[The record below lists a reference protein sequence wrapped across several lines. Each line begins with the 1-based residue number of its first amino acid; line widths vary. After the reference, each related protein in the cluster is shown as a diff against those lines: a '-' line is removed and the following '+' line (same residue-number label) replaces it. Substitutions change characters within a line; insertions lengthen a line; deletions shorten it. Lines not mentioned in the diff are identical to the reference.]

1 MGKLTVS
8 RLDQGPKEGCPRE
21 SYLYLMMTFEVANA
35 IIGMGIE
42 EQLDRARERMPSI
55 LVG

>member
-1 MGKLTVS
+1 MGKLTVN

-42 EQLDRARERMPSI
+42 EQLDRARERMPNI